1 MKRSCFVDAENVV
14 GGSRIFSRKGVIK
27 FRDLRGRCGRAQADR
42 ISPFSPQTR
51 RTYNIVCGNSPS
63 LSSASAQIE
72 SRCGKA
78 RLSLRRNDGKRRK
91 QPPPK
96 TGKSIYSQKR
106 FRRKD
111 FCEKKK
117 AAPRVAFHIVCVQI
131 VFSQN
136 AHFWVRKA
144 MTSSAFMRTCSML
157 SLSRTVTVPSSSVV
171 KSMVRQ

>member
-14 GGSRIFSRKGVIK
+14 GCSRIFSRKGVIK
-27 FRDLRGRCGRAQADR
+27 FRDLRGRRGRAQVDC
-42 ISPFSPQTR
+42 ISPS
-51 RTYNIVCGNSPS
+51 
-63 LSSASAQIE
+63 
-72 SRCGKA
+72 
-78 RLSLRRNDGKRRK
+78 RRK
-91 QPPPK
+91 REGLTILFAAIRLLSQVLPRKLSPAAERRDFPCGAMIAK
-96 TGKSIYSQKR
+96 GENSLLRKPGSIYMQKR

-131 VFSQN
+131 VFFQN